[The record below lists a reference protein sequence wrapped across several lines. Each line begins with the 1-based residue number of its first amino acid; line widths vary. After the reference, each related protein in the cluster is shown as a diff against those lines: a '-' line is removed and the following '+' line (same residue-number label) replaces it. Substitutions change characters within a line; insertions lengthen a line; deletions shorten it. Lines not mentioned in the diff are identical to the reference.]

1 MPEPPPPAAAPNVSG
16 IFECPAPMCASPT
29 PERPCSPERRKE
41 RRMCRRATR
50 RPTTFRRKGKPGEI
64 SPPAIIS
71 SIVAG
76 TSSGR
81 SHHTGISPVGAPR
94 SSLSRR
100 MRMLRLMLL
109 PEMSDGRVRGLMCTG
124 APLLVFHQIGIPC
137 LKDAVD
143 CLAGRSGRLRPQ
155 IICQCR
161 QKAAH
166 TQRSDGA
173 ANKDSVLLGT

>member
-1 MPEPPPPAAAPNVSG
+1 MPEPLPPAAAPNVSG

-100 MRMLRLMLL
+100 MR
-109 PEMSDGRVRGLMCTG
+109 SDGRVRGLMCTG

-166 TQRSDGA
+166 TQRCDGA
-173 ANKDSVLLGT
+173 ANKAQCSSERKFSKASPHA

>member
-1 MPEPPPPAAAPNVSG
+1 MPEPPPPPPPTFLEFSNVRHLCALYRRPSG
-16 IFECPAPMCASPT
+16 PVLLSVERNGGCAG
-29 PERPCSPERRKE
+29 
-41 RRMCRRATR
+41 ATR

-100 MRMLRLMLL
+100 MR
-109 PEMSDGRVRGLMCTG
+109 SDGRVRGLMCTG